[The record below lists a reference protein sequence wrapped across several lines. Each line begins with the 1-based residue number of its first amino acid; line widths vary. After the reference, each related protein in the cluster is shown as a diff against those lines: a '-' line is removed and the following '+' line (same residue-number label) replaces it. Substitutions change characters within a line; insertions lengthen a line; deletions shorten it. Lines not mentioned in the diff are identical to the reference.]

1 MQVLGLLAKCHARG
15 IALRRVRPSQ
25 LRVTAAGAVFADTL
39 PAPPSEIAL
48 YAAPE
53 ELGLTGP
60 AQNWSSAAAAPTSP
74 ALAQLAI
81 SGSLAGGSGGSAVT
95 PPQTA
100 VGAATLSAMAADM
113 FSLGILFFE
122 LFHPIPGGAAER
134 ARTLGEL
141 RHRILPMDLL
151 QVCFTS
157 HAASLAQRPTRQS
170 FLFNV
175 MLRQDMLISRWDL
188 PSEVNK
194 SCSRHLEWCC
204 TLCLA

>member
-1 MQVLGLLAKCHARG
+1 VAHYERSKHTQVLGLLAKCHARG

-60 AQNWSSAAAAPTSP
+60 AQNWSSATTAPPISS
-74 ALAQLAI
+74 ALAQLA
-81 SGSLAGGSGGSAVT
+81 SPSSLVGSGGTVA

-151 QVCFTS
+151 QVMTVTFRS
-157 HAASLAQRPTRQS
+157 AASRCSP
-170 FLFNV
+170 
-175 MLRQDMLISRWDL
+175 ISPHQLWCL
-188 PSEVNK
+188 LST
-194 SCSRHLEWCC
+194 CSL
-204 TLCLA
+204 